1 MEDEKEYINLI
12 DIKGIPHQL
21 LFDEVAKVISE
32 DTVDIVNKN
41 DKIVHYKETFYVK
54 YIKRMFDVIV
64 SGIILLLV
72 LPINFILMILTYFDV
87 GSPIIFKQKR
97 VGKNGKLF
105 NLVKFRNMTNEKNEL
120 GSLLPAEQRVTKL
133 GKFVRKTSLDELLN
147 FWSIFKGDMSLIG
160 PRPLAIQYN
169 DRYSERHKR
178 RTDVKPGLE
187 CPRIHNTKYGNTWTG
202 QFENDIYYVENI
214 SFILDLKM
222 CLALVSM
229 VFNKNSSNM
238 RGSANRGCFV
248 GYNKD
253 GSSINSLKVPKY
265 YVDKAIE
272 NIKNKQ
278 LFMENRI

>member
-1 MEDEKEYINLI
+1 METEKEYIDLG
-12 DIKGIPHQL
+12 DVEGIPHQL
-21 LFDEVAKVISE
+21 LFDEIAKIVSE
-32 DTVDIVNKN
+32 YTLDIVNKN

-54 YIKRMFDVIV
+54 YIKRMFDIIA

-97 VGKNGKLF
+97 VGKDGKLF
-105 NLVKFRNMTNEKNEL
+105 NLIKFRNMTNEKNEL
-120 GSLLPAEQRVTKL
+120 GELLPPDQRVTKL

-147 FWSIFKGDMSLIG
+147 FWSVFKGDMSLIG

-178 RTDVKPGLE
+178 RTAVKPGLE

-202 QFENDIYYVENI
+202 QFENDIYYVENV
-214 SFILDLKM
+214 SFLLDLKM

-229 VFNKNSSNM
+229 VFNRKSSNM
-238 RGSANRGCFV
+238 RGSANRGSFI

-253 GSSINSLKVPKY
+253 GSSINSRKVSKY
-265 YVDKAIE
+265 YFNLAVEKINKNNS
-272 NIKNKQ
+272 NI
-278 LFMENRI
+278 